1 MVCFVVWGR
10 GWGFLRGINMKIN
23 VDINW
28 LENGGFIFGVIW
40 VVLDIGESGFW
51 FFDGFVD
58 IVG

>member
-1 MVCFVVWGR
+1 
-10 GWGFLRGINMKIN
+10 MKIN

-28 LENGGFIFGVIW
+28 LENGGFIFDVIW